1 MKQKRNFIVLV
12 FAAMFLFAACGG
24 NSENS
29 SSEDSKIT
37 KQEENAI
44 EDLKEENQAVDI
56 TFEFTLDGTKYQIN
70 NGTVEASIIPFA
82 LYNNEDHQSLV
93 WVVGKSADN
102 ADLEISLEITLAEPF
117 KNGTMQANEIVIQI
131 SEDKGNGQNKT
142 TSYLSAKYIDVEFS
156 SVKKEKSG
164 EGFDTYTCECSFG
177 CKFKSLLDD
186 STPVISDANFSVKL

>member
-1 MKQKRNFIVLV
+1 
-12 FAAMFLFAACGG
+12 
-24 NSENS
+24 
-29 SSEDSKIT
+29 
-37 KQEENAI
+37 
-44 EDLKEENQAVDI
+44 
-56 TFEFTLDGTKYQIN
+56 
-70 NGTVEASIIPFA
+70 FA

>member
-1 MKQKRNFIVLV
+1 MKQKRNLIVLG

-24 NSENS
+24 NSEKTS
-29 SSEDSKIT
+29 SDDSNIT
-37 KQEENAI
+37 KQEEDAI

-56 TFEFTLDGTKYQIN
+56 AFEFTLDGTQYKIN
-70 NGTVEASIIPFA
+70 NETVEASIIPFA

-93 WVVGKSADN
+93 WVVGKSVDN
-102 ADLEISLEITLAEPF
+102 PEVEISLEISLAEPF

-131 SEDKGNGQNKT
+131 SQNKGNGQNKT

-164 EGFDTYTCECSFG
+164 EGFDTYSCECSFG
-177 CKFKSLLDD
+177 GNFKSLLDD
-186 STPVISDANFSVKL
+186 STQVISDAAFSVKL